1 MFGPLAKAIARA
13 TNNSIK
19 DDYVQATSEQLERI
33 VRDYEAMEGASPEA
47 LFDFEDYVDVASQYI
62 IKKDKADPKDI
73 VEFERLQKSVDP
85 NQYYKKEMSDALSNM
100 RSMFHIVDVE
110 EKSTEALPESVRP
123 LAKIVGDLT
132 ILDQAQDSAP
142 LIKSE
147 AKERIGSSVLKDVLR
162 EDEYKEIIQNIA
174 RRLPENQTTAESY
187 ISATQRAQ
195 NMEDFTRNSVEKKP
209 QYRSITSHHDLP
221 YDVSF
226 AYPRELG
233 THVGTL
239 GQATSIAVK
248 SINPYSDVGRY
259 LDSRLKP
266 MRPEEASQFFK
277 TEQFKT
283 IKDTV
288 ERPNRISQPV
298 MMSKGFIDV
307 RKPLTL
313 DFDVKNWSPD
323 SFLIDDGREIYDAI
337 VKQSSG
343 LMPKLKEEYMSLVSR
358 AEEISSRQ
366 SIFLGADEYPTFLKL
381 SLDKTKLNLDFQK
394 FLQKNGFDSVRY
406 KNEVEASMVG
416 EPKYSYILF
425 RPEQFKAT
433 TAKSFNKEDP
443 RFAYNEGGP
452 VERSRSVLPLNIK
465 AFLGDL
471 LGYDTP
477 ITEEHLDEEEYQSLI
492 EIARRAKEAGK
503 DIIEYAD
510 YQTQSKGQS
519 QYADVGGGGGN
530 LDFFKKVFDPKYS
543 LKTTLGQARI
553 EEDEDGNTIVRDRY
567 NFNNAAGGLDAI
579 DFVKGMKNAG
589 FNAYAQARNIATAFG
604 SGPGEGSEVIIN
616 LGRLSPKEQRAAF
629 DMAEY
634 HLLRKK

>member
-85 NQYYKKEMSDALSNM
+85 NQYYKKEISDALSNM
-100 RSMFHIVDVE
+100 RSMFRIVDVE
-110 EKSTEALPESVRP
+110 EKNIEALPESVRP

-187 ISATQRAQ
+187 ISATERAQ

-209 QYRSITSHHDLP
+209 QYRSTASYHDLP

-266 MRPEEASQFFK
+266 MRPEEASQFFE

-288 ERPNRISQPV
+288 KRPNRISQPA

-313 DFDVKNWSPD
+313 NFDVKNWSPV

-337 VKQSSG
+337 VKQGSG

-358 AEEISSRQ
+358 AEEIASRGD
-366 SIFLGADEYPTFLKL
+366 IFLGADDYSTFLKL

-543 LKTTLGQARI
+543 LKTTLGQARM

-567 NFNNAAGGLDAI
+567 NFNNASGGVDAI

-589 FNAYAQARNIATAFG
+589 FSAYAQARNVASAFG
-604 SGPGEGSEVIIN
+604 SGPGEGSEVVIN
-616 LGRLSPKEQRAAF
+616 LGRLSPKEQKAAF

>member
-1 MFGPLAKAIARA
+1 
-13 TNNSIK
+13 
-19 DDYVQATSEQLERI
+19 
-33 VRDYEAMEGASPEA
+33 
-47 LFDFEDYVDVASQYI
+47 
-62 IKKDKADPKDI
+62 
-73 VEFERLQKSVDP
+73 
-85 NQYYKKEMSDALSNM
+85 
-100 RSMFHIVDVE
+100 
-110 EKSTEALPESVRP
+110 
-123 LAKIVGDLT
+123 
-132 ILDQAQDSAP
+132 
-142 LIKSE
+142 
-147 AKERIGSSVLKDVLR
+147 
-162 EDEYKEIIQNIA
+162 
-174 RRLPENQTTAESY
+174 
-187 ISATQRAQ
+187 
-195 NMEDFTRNSVEKKP
+195 MEDFTKNSVEKKP

-239 GQATSIAVK
+239 GQATSIAVQ
-248 SINPYSDVGRY
+248 SINPYSDIGRY

-266 MRPEEASQFFK
+266 MRSEEASQFFK
-277 TEQFKT
+277 AEQFT
-283 IKDTV
+283 DVKDAM
-288 ERPNRISQPV
+288 ENPSKMSKPV

-313 DFDVKNWSPD
+313 NFDVKNWSPV

-337 VKQSSG
+337 IKQGSG

-358 AEEISSRQ
+358 AEEISSRPN
-366 SIFLGADEYPTFLKL
+366 IFLGADDYPTFLKL

-519 QYADVGGGGGN
+519 QYAE
-530 LDFFKKVFDPKYS
+530 KVFDPKYS

-589 FNAYAQARNIATAFG
+589 FSAYAQARNVASAFG
-604 SGPGEGSEVIIN
+604 SGPGEGSEVVIN
-616 LGRLSPKEQRAAF
+616 LGRLSPKEQKAAF